1 MECSCINQIFDLY
14 ISAMGST
21 RMVIEDQ
28 SIWMNDVGF
37 SDALSINVS
46 VKSLTRG
53 GGIVSTI
60 PLVVNKRNI
69 VTAKELY
76 GGNPGDCIK
85 DDLYCFS
92 IGPEG
97 DGACGVFMSITRAFL
112 PNAQCALEALIV
124 GEKDEKD
131 TQMIRRV
138 EELIAKIEAQA
149 EVGMVE
155 DAKVQYKML
164 SDLLKGLICDC
175 C

>member
-1 MECSCINQIFDLY
+1 
-14 ISAMGST
+14 MGST

-28 SIWMNDVGF
+28 SIWMDDAGF

-46 VKSLTRG
+46 VKSLTRR
-53 GGIVSTI
+53 GIASTI
-60 PLVVNKRNI
+60 PLAVNKRNI
-69 VTAKELY
+69 LTAKELY
-76 GGNPGDCIK
+76 GGKPGDCIK

-112 PNAQCALEALIV
+112 PNAKCALDALIAA
-124 GEKDEKD
+124 EKDEKD
-131 TQMIRRV
+131 TQMIMRV
-138 EELIAKIEAQA
+138 EHLIAKVEAQA

-155 DAKVQYKML
+155 DAKVQYKL
-164 SDLLKGLICDC
+164 LTDLLKGLICDC